1 MLGRLREWIVELELL
16 GCRALMRWDESRG
29 YSRCHVLAR
38 WDESRCWLGPFPF
51 VPTCVEC
58 VLLVSDTRWLAASA
72 DG

>member
-16 GCRALMRWDESRG
+16 GCRALMRWDESR
-29 YSRCHVLAR
+29 
-38 WDESRCWLGPFPF
+38 CWLGPFPF
-51 VPTCVEC
+51 EPTCVEC